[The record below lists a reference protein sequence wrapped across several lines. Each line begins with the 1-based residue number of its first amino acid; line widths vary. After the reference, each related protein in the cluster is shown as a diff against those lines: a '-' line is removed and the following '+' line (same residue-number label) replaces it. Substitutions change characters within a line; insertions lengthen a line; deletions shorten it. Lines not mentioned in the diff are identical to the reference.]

1 MISTKVDAFALT
13 QRSLKN
19 VVDLHFGNGFIGEW
33 GCCSNAR
40 CSIGGVQG
48 DFIELRSGLTSSE
61 KVVVRGAGFLSDG
74 DVVKVVELNMQEQA
88 AS

>member
-1 MISTKVDAFALT
+1 MCFYIANCRRVDT
-13 QRSLKN
+13 
-19 VVDLHFGNGFIGEW
+19 
-33 GCCSNAR
+33 
-40 CSIGGVQG
+40 GGVQG

-74 DVVKVVELNMQEQA
+74 DVVKVVELKMQERA